1 MKYRE
6 ETKPLNYDDAKEK
19 ALRYL
24 EFRSHSEKE
33 LSDKLKRAG
42 ADDDIIQQIMTFLRE
57 YKLVNDLDYAR
68 RYSRDLQN
76 LKKFGKNRI
85 ITELKIKGISYDIID
100 TVISELPQAED
111 NILEEMIKKR
121 LKDNFDKK
129 NKDKVIRYFI
139 YRGYQFDAIKECI
152 NKLEQ
157 SQCNK

>member
-1 MKYRE
+1 MKYRK

-85 ITELKIKGISYDIID
+85 ITELKIKGISHDIID

-139 YRGYQFDAIKECI
+139 YRGYQFDEIKECI

-157 SQCNK
+157 NQCNK